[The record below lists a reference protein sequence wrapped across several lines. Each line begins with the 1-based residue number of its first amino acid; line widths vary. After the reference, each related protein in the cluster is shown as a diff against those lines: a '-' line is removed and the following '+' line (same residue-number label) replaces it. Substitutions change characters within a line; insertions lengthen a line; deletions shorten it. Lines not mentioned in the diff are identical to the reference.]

1 MNNLFKKMAVAAL
14 LLITSLGT
22 HAQIK
27 IGDMDIDLDQL
38 FMDIDLDQLLGKAKV
53 LKVQKGFSPKFFLGD
68 LQLNKV
74 GILGEKLKG
83 VEVLG
88 QVFNKKN
95 IDQVTKLYKTY
106 KTGLIVFKVLGAAGT
121 AVTTYSVIRGA
132 TNSDKFDDGT
142 VKKMLYPALTVKK
155 MLYPALASVATG
167 VLTKVLTK
175 QASYKA
181 VDIFN
186 GVVKNKVKDIFSI
199 KPASETLGV
208 GLYVQL

>member
-1 MNNLFKKMAVAAL
+1 MKKIIQHFALFVL
-14 LLITSLGT
+14 LTIASLGAS
-22 HAQIK
+22 AQIK
-27 IGDMDIDLDQL
+27 IGDINVDLDQ
-38 FMDIDLDQLLGKAKV
+38 ILGKAKV
-53 LKVQKGFSPKFFLGD
+53 LKVQKGFSPKFFLGE

-106 KTGLIVFKVLGAAGT
+106 KTGLIVFKILGAAGT

-132 TNSDKFDDGT
+132 TGSDKFDDGT
-142 VKKMLYPALTVKK
+142 VKKMLYPAI
-155 MLYPALASVATG
+155 ASLATG
-167 VLTKVLTK
+167 VITKVLTK
-175 QASYKA
+175 KASYKA

-186 GVVKNKVKDIFSI
+186 GIVKKKVQDIFSI
-199 KPASETLGV
+199 KPASETLGL

>member
-1 MNNLFKKMAVAAL
+1 MKKTIQKISL
-14 LLITSLGT
+14 LLLMMIASFTVT
-22 HAQIK
+22 AQIK
-27 IGDMDIDLDQL
+27 IGDVNVDLDQ
-38 FMDIDLDQLLGKAKV
+38 ILGRVKV

-106 KTGLIVFKVLGAAGT
+106 KTGLVVFKILGAAGT

-132 TNSDKFDDGT
+132 TNSDKFDDAT
-142 VKKMLYPALTVKK
+142 VKKMLV
-155 MLYPALASVATG
+155 PALASVATG

-175 QASYKA
+175 AASYKA

-186 GVVKNKVKDIFSI
+186 GVVKKKVGDIFSI
-199 KPASETLGV
+199 KPASETLGL

>member
-1 MNNLFKKMAVAAL
+1 MKRFLRQVALMFVLTTATMAA
-14 LLITSLGT
+14 S
-22 HAQIK
+22 AQIK
-27 IGDMDIDLDQL
+27 IGDVNVDLDQ
-38 FMDIDLDQLLGKAKV
+38 ILGRVKV

-95 IDQVTKLYKTY
+95 IDQVNKLYRTY
-106 KTGLIVFKVLGAAGT
+106 KTGLVVFKILGAAGT

-132 TNSDKFDDGT
+132 TNSDKFDDAT
-142 VKKMLYPALTVKK
+142 VKAMLT
-155 MLYPALASVATG
+155 PALASLLTG
-167 VLTKVLTK
+167 VVTKVLTK
-175 QASYKA
+175 KASYKA

-186 GVVKNKVKDIFSI
+186 GIVKKKVQDIFSI
-199 KPASETLGV
+199 QPASSNLGV
-208 GLYVQL
+208 GLYVKL

>member
-1 MNNLFKKMAVAAL
+1 MKKTIQKLPL
-14 LLITSLGT
+14 LLVLMIASFTVT
-22 HAQIK
+22 AQIK
-27 IGDMDIDLDQL
+27 IGDVNVDLDQ
-38 FMDIDLDQLLGKAKV
+38 ILGKVKV

-106 KTGLIVFKVLGAAGT
+106 KTGLVVFKILGAAGT
-121 AVTTYSVIRGA
+121 VVTTYSVIRGA

-142 VKKMLYPALTVKK
+142 VKKMLYPAL
-155 MLYPALASVATG
+155 ASVATG
-167 VLTKVLTK
+167 VITKVLTK
-175 QASYKA
+175 KASYKA

-199 KPASETLGV
+199 KPASETLGL

>member
-27 IGDMDIDLDQL
+27 IGD
-38 FMDIDLDQLLGKAKV
+38 MDIDLDQLLGKAKV

-142 VKKMLYPALTVKK
+142 VKKMLYPAL
-155 MLYPALASVATG
+155 ASVATG

-199 KPASETLGV
+199 KPASKTLGV

>member
-1 MNNLFKKMAVAAL
+1 MNKYFKKLTLAAIFAL
-14 LLITSLGT
+14 MGLGAF
-22 HAQIK
+22 AQIK
-27 IGDMDIDLDQL
+27 IGDLDVDLDQ
-38 FMDIDLDQLLGKAKV
+38 ILGRVKV

-95 IDQVTKLYKTY
+95 IDQVTRLYKTY
-106 KTGLIVFKVLGAAGT
+106 KTGLVVFKVLGAAGT

-132 TNSDKFDDGT
+132 TASNNFDDG
-142 VKKMLYPALTVKK
+142 TVKK

-175 QASYKA
+175 KASYKA

-199 KPASETLGV
+199 KPASENLGV

>member
-1 MNNLFKKMAVAAL
+1 MKNAIQQFTVVLVL
-14 LLITSLGT
+14 TITSFAAS
-22 HAQIK
+22 AQIK
-27 IGDMDIDLDQL
+27 IGDLNV
-38 FMDIDLDQLLGKAKV
+38 DLDQLLGKVKV

-142 VKKMLYPALTVKK
+142 VKKMLYPAL
-155 MLYPALASVATG
+155 ASVLTG
-167 VLTKVLTK
+167 VVTKVLTK
-175 QASYKA
+175 KASYKA

-186 GVVKNKVKDIFSI
+186 GIVKKKVQDIFSI
-199 KPASETLGV
+199 KPASSTLGV
-208 GLYVQL
+208 GLYVKL

>member
-1 MNNLFKKMAVAAL
+1 MTIQKISL
-14 LLITSLGT
+14 LLLLSIAFNAAS
-22 HAQIK
+22 AQIK
-27 IGDMDIDLDQL
+27 IGDLNVDLDQ
-38 FMDIDLDQLLGKAKV
+38 ILGKAKV

-106 KTGLIVFKVLGAAGT
+106 KTGLVVFKVLGAAGT

-132 TNSDKFDDGT
+132 TNSDKFDDAT
-142 VKKMLYPALTVKK
+142 VKKT
-155 MLYPALASVATG
+155 LYPALASVATG

-175 QASYKA
+175 KASYKA

-186 GVVKNKVKDIFSI
+186 GVARKTIKDILSI
-199 KPASETLGV
+199 KPASETLGM

>member
-1 MNNLFKKMAVAAL
+1 MKKVIQPLVLFLFLTAAS
-14 LLITSLGT
+14 IGAS
-22 HAQIK
+22 AQIK
-27 IGDMDIDLDQL
+27 IGDLNVDLDQL
-38 FMDIDLDQLLGKAKV
+38 FGKVKV

-68 LQLNKV
+68 IQLNKV

-83 VEVLG
+83 VEVVG
-88 QVFNKKN
+88 KVFSKKN
-95 IDQVTKLYKTY
+95 IDQVMKLYKTY

-142 VKKMLYPALTVKK
+142 VKKMLYPAL
-155 MLYPALASVATG
+155 ASVATG
-167 VLTKVLTK
+167 VITKVLTK
-175 QASYKA
+175 KASYKA

-186 GVVKNKVKDIFSI
+186 GVVKKEVKDIFSI
-199 KPASETLGV
+199 KPASETIGL

>member
-1 MNNLFKKMAVAAL
+1 MKKLIQQFA
-14 LLITSLGT
+14 LITVLAIASFGAK
-22 HAQIK
+22 AQIK
-27 IGDMDIDLDQL
+27 IGDINVDLDQ
-38 FMDIDLDQLLGKAKV
+38 ILGKVKV

-106 KTGLIVFKVLGAAGT
+106 KTGLVIFKILGAAGT
-121 AVTTYSVIRGA
+121 AVTVYSTVRGV
-132 TNSDKFDDGT
+132 TNSDKFDDAT
-142 VKKMLYPALTVKK
+142 VKQT
-155 MLYPALASVATG
+155 LYPALASLATG
-167 VLTKVLTK
+167 VITKVLTK
-175 QASYKA
+175 KASYKA

-186 GVVKNKVKDIFSI
+186 GIAKKKVKEIFSI
-199 KPASETLGV
+199 QPASSNLGV
-208 GLYVQL
+208 GLYVKL

>member
-1 MNNLFKKMAVAAL
+1 MKKTIQKISL
-14 LLITSLGT
+14 LLLLSFAFNAAS
-22 HAQIK
+22 AQIK
-27 IGDMDIDLDQL
+27 IGDLNVDLDK
-38 FMDIDLDQLLGKAKV
+38 ILGNAKV

-106 KTGLIVFKVLGAAGT
+106 KTGLVVFKVLGAAGT

-132 TNSDKFDDGT
+132 TNSDKFDDAT
-142 VKKMLYPALTVKK
+142 VKKT
-155 MLYPALASVATG
+155 LYPALASVATG
-167 VLTKVLTK
+167 VITKVLTK
-175 QASYKA
+175 KASYKA

-186 GVVKNKVKDIFSI
+186 GVARKTIKDILSI
-199 KPASETLGV
+199 KPASETLGM

>member
-1 MNNLFKKMAVAAL
+1 MKKSIQRIAVVFVLALVSAVA
-14 LLITSLGT
+14 S
-22 HAQIK
+22 AQIK
-27 IGDMDIDLDQL
+27 IGDVNVDLDQ
-38 FMDIDLDQLLGKAKV
+38 ILGKVKV

-83 VEVLG
+83 VETLG
-88 QVFNKKN
+88 KVFNKKN
-95 IDQVTKLYKTY
+95 IDQVTRLYKTY

-142 VKKMLYPALTVKK
+142 VKKMLYPAL
-155 MLYPALASVATG
+155 ASVATG
-167 VLTKVLTK
+167 VITKVLTK
-175 QASYKA
+175 KASYKA

-186 GVVKNKVKDIFSI
+186 GVVKKKVQDIFSI
-199 KPASETLGV
+199 QPASSTLGV
-208 GLYVQL
+208 GLYVKL

>member
-1 MNNLFKKMAVAAL
+1 MKKAFQQFGLMLLVMVVSLSAA
-14 LLITSLGT
+14 
-22 HAQIK
+22 AQIK
-27 IGDMDIDLDQL
+27 IGDLNVDLDQ
-38 FMDIDLDQLLGKAKV
+38 ILGKAKV
-53 LKVQKGFSPKFFLGD
+53 LKVQKGFNPKFFLGD

-95 IDQVTKLYKTY
+95 INQVTKLYKTY

-132 TNSDKFDDGT
+132 TNSDKFDDAT
-142 VKKMLYPALTVKK
+142 VKKALF
-155 MLYPALASVATG
+155 PALASVATG

-175 QASYKA
+175 KASYKA

-186 GVVKNKVKDIFSI
+186 GVARKTIKDILSI
-199 KPASETLGV
+199 KPASETLGM

>member
-1 MNNLFKKMAVAAL
+1 MKKAIQPFVL
-14 LLITSLGT
+14 LLVLTVVSVSAS
-22 HAQIK
+22 AQIK
-27 IGDMDIDLDQL
+27 IGDINV
-38 FMDIDLDQLLGKAKV
+38 DLDQLLGKVKV

-68 LQLNKV
+68 VQLNKV

-106 KTGLIVFKVLGAAGT
+106 KTGLIIFKVLGAAGT

-142 VKKMLYPALTVKK
+142 VKR

-167 VLTKVLTK
+167 VITKVLTK
-175 QASYKA
+175 KASYKA

-186 GVVKNKVKDIFSI
+186 GVVKKKVQDIFSI
-199 KPASETLGV
+199 KPASETLGL

>member
-1 MNNLFKKMAVAAL
+1 MKKSVQQFVL
-14 LLITSLGT
+14 LMTVMIVSLPAT
-22 HAQIK
+22 AQIK
-27 IGDMDIDLDQL
+27 IGDIDVDLDQ
-38 FMDIDLDQLLGKAKV
+38 ILGRVKT
-53 LKVQKGFSPKFFLGD
+53 LKVQKGFSPKFFLGE

-74 GILGEKLKG
+74 GILGEQLKG

-88 QVFNKKN
+88 KVFNKKN

-106 KTGLIVFKVLGAAGT
+106 KTGLVVFKILGAAGT

-132 TNSDKFDDGT
+132 TNSDKFDDAT
-142 VKKMLYPALTVKK
+142 VKATLM
-155 MLYPALASVATG
+155 PALASLATG

-175 QASYKA
+175 KASYKA

-186 GVVKNKVKDIFSI
+186 GVARKTIKDILSI
-199 KPASETLGV
+199 KPASETLGM

>member
-1 MNNLFKKMAVAAL
+1 MKKNIQKFSL
-14 LLITSLGT
+14 LLVMMIASFTVS
-22 HAQIK
+22 AQIK
-27 IGDMDIDLDQL
+27 IGDVNVDLDQ
-38 FMDIDLDQLLGKAKV
+38 ILGRVKV

-132 TNSDKFDDGT
+132 TNSDKFDD
-142 VKKMLYPALTVKK
+142 ATVKK
-155 MLYPALASVATG
+155 MLYPALAGVATG

-175 QASYKA
+175 AASYKA

-186 GVVKNKVKDIFSI
+186 GVVKKKLGDILSI

>member
-1 MNNLFKKMAVAAL
+1 MKKSIQKIFL
-14 LLITSLGT
+14 LMLLSTVSGSLW
-22 HAQIK
+22 AQIK
-27 IGDMDIDLDQL
+27 IGDMNVDLDQ
-38 FMDIDLDQLLGKAKV
+38 ILGRVKV

-106 KTGLIVFKVLGAAGT
+106 KTGLVVFKILGAAGT

-132 TNSDKFDDGT
+132 TGSDKFDDGT
-142 VKKMLYPALTVKK
+142 VKKMLYPAIGSL
-155 MLYPALASVATG
+155 LTG

-186 GVVKNKVKDIFSI
+186 GVVKKKVQDIFSI